1 VHWIIDGHNL
11 IPQVPG
17 LSLHDP
23 DDESKLILW
32 LAEFCRIRQD
42 TMDLYFDKAP
52 VGFAKTKRIGRI
64 TAHFIQTG
72 KTADDAILYK
82 LQREKHAARNLTIVS
97 TDRVVQANAKSF
109 QARIVPSAEFVRLVL
124 NTRISK
130 PSADGQSPDLSQRE
144 LDEWLDLFEGKK

>member
-17 LSLHDP
+17 LSLQDP
-23 DDESKLILW
+23 DDEGKLIQW

-52 VGFAKTKRIGRI
+52 VGFAKSKRFGRI

-72 KTADDAILYK
+72 KTADDAILHK
-82 LQREKHAARNLTIVS
+82 LQREKNSARNMTIVS

-109 QARIVPSAEFVRLVL
+109 QARILSSAEFARLAL
-124 NTRISK
+124 NTRDTK
-130 PSADGQSPDLSQRE
+130 PATEGQPLDLSPRE